1 MSGRALGISVL
12 DGIRGGELL
21 VNVDRPLLTYDFTYS
36 MSDTRSGLV
45 LATGKVTAID
55 GPHAAEAI
63 AKELVQ
69 EMQKARAGQ
78 EAQANQQE
86 AISAGSDERQA
97 NSL

>member
-1 MSGRALGISVL
+1 
-12 DGIRGGELL
+12 
-21 VNVDRPLLTYDFTYS
+21 

-45 LATGKVTAID
+45 LATGKVIAID

-69 EMQKARAGQ
+69 EVQKARTGQ

-86 AISAGSDERQA
+86 ALSARQ
-97 NSL
+97 